1 MNILMSASIP
11 DPKRNEK
18 YWTTADNLA
27 IRDAVIAL
35 AQAVLKRDTLVFG
48 GHPAITPIVRSV
60 AENYDRQNPGAEA
73 MDRVR
78 VYQSKFFEK
87 FYLDD
92 LKKFR
97 DIVETPAKGGR
108 ETSLDFMRHKM
119 VDDRPISAAFF
130 IGGMEGVEDE
140 YRIAG
145 QKHPPIHLIPIAST
159 GAAAQMLADKLE
171 TPFDEDRKWI
181 AELRTNRAYLP
192 VFQQILNSLR

>member
-1 MNILMSASIP
+1 MSASIP

-18 YWTTADNLA
+18 YWKTADNLA

-60 AENYDRQNPGAEA
+60 AENYDRQNPGAGA
-73 MDRVR
+73 IGRVR
-78 VYQSKFFEK
+78 VYQSKYFEK
-87 FYLDD
+87 SYLDD
-92 LKKFR
+92 LERFS
-97 DIVETPAKGGR
+97 DIVETPAKVDR

-145 QKHPPIHLIPIAST
+145 QKHPRIHLIPIAST

-171 TPFDEDRKWI
+171 TPFDEDRKWT

-192 VFQQILNSLR
+192 VFQEILKSLG